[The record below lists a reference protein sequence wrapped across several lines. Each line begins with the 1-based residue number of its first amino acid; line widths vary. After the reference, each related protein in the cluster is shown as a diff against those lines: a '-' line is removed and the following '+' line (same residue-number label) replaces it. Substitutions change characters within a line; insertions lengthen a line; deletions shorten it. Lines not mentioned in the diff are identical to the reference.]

1 MVDVVPG
8 QFQYVEMYVANHGE
22 YTGMELGLMLS
33 DPTGADSLYSGIE
46 MMIQSGG
53 TLRKMTLEEA
63 SQGIVGLGTICSV
76 EDIGITVTMIV
87 PEGLGGSC
95 VQGAGLDFTLMLCV
109 MSPETGGQ

>member
-1 MVDVVPG
+1 
-8 QFQYVEMYVANHGE
+8 
-22 YTGMELGLMLS
+22 
-33 DPTGADSLYSGIE
+33 
-46 MMIQSGG
+46 
-53 TLRKMTLEEA
+53 MTLEEA